1 MVSTNLGDQG
11 GGRVYIFFCLLQS
24 LVSCPAIGGGGDLPQ
39 VAQNSSVGMNVF
51 MSTRL
56 LQEGKK
62 KKHTG

>member
-11 GGRVYIFFCLLQS
+11 GRVYIFFACCKVW
-24 LVSCPAIGGGGDLPQ
+24 LVALRSGGDLPQ

-62 KKHTG
+62 NTG